1 MNKIQSEYLSSGHL
15 DSSYGRNISQAEAL
29 KQYQHLPELEKL
41 LAHYGGKV
49 FFNAANKYI
58 NQDGLVYKGN
68 LSKLLNFDIEND
80 NGKYTL
86 SVGYHENEV
95 PYWRFV
101 NYGVR
106 GVKAGKSLQGYSF
119 KNAFPS
125 RKMVDNIREYMTTAG
140 KATRSISQS
149 VSRHEEKQMTLAERQ
164 EEQAYLL
171 AKIIKMYGIKPREYM
186 EKAARETFNKEFASL
201 VTLAVGKDIKIFIKQ
216 WQ

>member
-1 MNKIQSEYLSSGHL
+1 MNNVQSELLGSGFL
-15 DSSYGRNISQAEAL
+15 DKSFGGNISPSEAL
-29 KQYQHLPELEKL
+29 KQYQNLPELEKL

-49 FFNAANKYI
+49 FFSAANKYI
-58 NQDGLVYKGN
+58 NQDGLIYKGD
-68 LSKLLNFDIEND
+68 LSKLLTFDIEND
-80 NGKYTL
+80 DGKYSL

-101 NYGVR
+101 NYGVK
-106 GVKAGKSLQGYSF
+106 GVKSGKSLQGYSF
-119 KNAFPS
+119 KNEFPS

-149 VSRHEEKQMTLAERQ
+149 VSRHEEKQMTQAEKQ

-171 AKIIKMYGIKPREYM
+171 AKIIKMYGIKPREFM
-186 EKAARETFNKEFASL
+186 EKAAQDTFNKEFASL